1 MQKFE
6 TPGPIEAVV
15 EIPAGRISVL
25 AADHA
30 ETTVEVRPTDA
41 GKGRDVKAA
50 EQTTVEFGDGVLRVI
65 APEARNQPL
74 SSPGSVEVTLRLPT
88 GSRVEATSTAAE
100 VRTEGRLGDVT
111 VHGAHR
117 HIEIADVEGLRL
129 TSVDGDVHVGRLGGP
144 AEISTARGGITI
156 GEAVRGTVVLST
168 QYGDISI
175 AAAPGASATLDADA
189 RHGRVSNAL
198 KNDGS
203 PVLEIRAT
211 SGNGE
216 ISARSL

>member
-6 TPGPIEAVV
+6 TPGAIAAVV
-15 EIPAGRISVL
+15 EIPAGRISLL
-25 AADHA
+25 AADRA
-30 ETTVEVRPTDA
+30 ETTVEVRPADA
-41 GKGRDVKAA
+41 GKDRDVKAA

-65 APEARNQPL
+65 APEARNQVL
-74 SSPGSVEVTLRLPT
+74 SSPGSVAVTLQLPT
-88 GSRVEATSTAAE
+88 GSRVETASVAAE
-100 VRTEGRLGDVT
+100 VRTEGRLGDVI

-117 HIEIADVEGLRL
+117 RIEIADVEGLRL

-144 AEISTARGGITI
+144 AEISTVRGGITI
-156 GEAVRGTVVLST
+156 GEAVRGTVVLRT

-175 AAAPGASATLDADA
+175 AAASGASATLDADA

-198 KNDGS
+198 KNNGS

-211 SGNGE
+211 SGNGD

>member
-6 TPGPIEAVV
+6 TPGAIAAVV
-15 EIPAGRISVL
+15 EIPAGRISLL
-25 AADHA
+25 AADRA
-30 ETTVEVRPTDA
+30 ETTVKVRPADA

-50 EQTTVEFGDGVLRVI
+50 EQTTVEFSDGVLRVTV
-65 APEARNQPL
+65 PEARNQVL
-74 SSPGSVEVTLRLPT
+74 SSAGSVEVTLQLPT
-88 GSRVEATSTAAE
+88 GSRVDTTSAATE

-117 HIEIADVEGLRL
+117 RIEIADVEGLCL
-129 TSVDGDVHVGRLGGP
+129 TAVDGDVHVGRLGGP

-156 GEAVRGTVVLST
+156 GEAVRGTVVLHT
-168 QYGDISI
+168 QHGDISI
-175 AAAPGASATLDADA
+175 AAAPGASATLDADP

-198 KNDGS
+198 ENNGS

-211 SGNGE
+211 SGNGD

>member
-6 TPGPIEAVV
+6 TPDAIAAIV
-15 EIPAGRISVL
+15 EIPAGRISLL
-25 AADHA
+25 AADRA
-30 ETTVEVRPTDA
+30 ETTVEVRPADA
-41 GKGRDVKAA
+41 SKGRDVKAA

-65 APEARNQPL
+65 APEARNQVL
-74 SSPGSVEVTLRLPT
+74 SNPGSVEVTVQLPT
-88 GSRVEATSTAAE
+88 GSRVEAASAAAE
-100 VRTEGRLGDVT
+100 VRTEGRLGVVA

-117 HIEIADVEGLRL
+117 RIEIADVEGLRL

-156 GEAVRGTVVLST
+156 GEAMRGTVVLRT
-168 QYGDISI
+168 QHGDISI
-175 AAAPGASATLDADA
+175 AAAPGVSATLDADP

-198 KNDGS
+198 KNNGS
-203 PVLEIRAT
+203 PVLEISAT
-211 SGNGE
+211 SGNGD

>member
-6 TPGPIEAVV
+6 TTGAIAAVV
-15 EIPAGRISVL
+15 EIPAGRISLL
-25 AADHA
+25 AADRA
-30 ETTVEVRPTDA
+30 ETTVEVRPADA
-41 GKGRDVKAA
+41 DKDRDVKAA
-50 EQTTVEFGDGVLRVI
+50 EQTTIEFGGGVLRVI
-65 APEARNQPL
+65 APEARNRPL

-88 GSRVEATSTAAE
+88 GSHVETTSTAAE

-117 HIEIADVEGLRL
+117 RIEIADVEGLRL
-129 TSVDGDVHVGRLGGP
+129 TAVDGDVHVGRLGGP
-144 AEISTARGGITI
+144 AEISTARGDITI
-156 GEAVRGTVVLST
+156 GEAARGTVVLRT

-175 AAAPGASATLDADA
+175 AAAPGACATLDADP
-189 RHGRVSNAL
+189 RHGRVSNTL
-198 KNDGS
+198 KNDGF

-211 SGNGE
+211 SGNGD

>member
-6 TPGPIEAVV
+6 TPGAIAAVV
-15 EIPAGRISVL
+15 EIPAGRMSIL
-25 AADHA
+25 AADRA
-30 ETTVEVRPTDA
+30 ETTVEVRPADA

-65 APEARNQPL
+65 APEARNQVL
-74 SSPGSVEVTLRLPT
+74 GSPGSIEVTLQLPT
-88 GSRVEATSTAAE
+88 GSRVETTSAAAE

-144 AEISTARGGITI
+144 AEISTARGDIII
-156 GEAVRGTVVLST
+156 GEAVRGTVVLRT
-168 QYGDISI
+168 HYGNISI
-175 AAAPGASATLDADA
+175 TAAPGASATLDADP

-198 KNDGS
+198 KNDGA
-203 PVLEIRAT
+203 PVLEISAT
-211 SGNGE
+211 SGNGD

>member
-6 TPGPIEAVV
+6 TPGAIAAVV
-15 EIPAGRISVL
+15 EIPAGRISIL
-25 AADHA
+25 AADRA
-30 ETTVEVRPTDA
+30 ETTVEVRPADA

-65 APEARNQPL
+65 APEARNQVL
-74 SSPGSVEVTLRLPT
+74 GSPGSIEVTLQLPT
-88 GSRVEATSTAAE
+88 GSRVETTSAAAE

-117 HIEIADVEGLRL
+117 RIEIAEVEGLRL

-144 AEISTARGGITI
+144 AEISTARGDITI
-156 GEAVRGTVVLST
+156 GEAVRGTAVLRT
-168 QYGDISI
+168 HYGNISI
-175 AAAPGASATLDADA
+175 TAAPGASATLDADP

-198 KNDGS
+198 KNDGA
-203 PVLEIRAT
+203 PVLEISAT
-211 SGNGE
+211 SGNGD